1 MNQNI
6 WILLENILDNGVS
19 MLADK
24 FWIGPKG
31 EILWVV
37 DNYQD
42 SIKNNLSFFNL
53 REENANLHV
62 AHKLGFIE
70 GDYSNDILV
79 LRSSNIK
86 FLHESLNKIKQHIN
100 GIEHIELHLIV
111 NDKILSRRL
120 IGNKEINLFLEERI
134 FARRGFY
141 IESKEINK
149 ITFWQNIFSIINN
162 LYVKKTKT
170 NIFAKKI

>member
-1 MNQNI
+1 
-6 WILLENILDNGVS
+6 

-37 DNYQD
+37 DNYED
-42 SIKNNLSFFNL
+42 CILDNLEFFNL
-53 REENANLHV
+53 REENATLQL
-62 AHKLGFIE
+62 AYKLGFVE
-70 GDYSNDILV
+70 GNYSDDILI
-79 LRSSNIK
+79 LRSSNMK
-86 FLHESLNKIKQHIN
+86 FLHESLNKIKEHIN
-100 GIEHIELHLIV
+100 EIQNIEFHLIV
-111 NDKILSRRL
+111 GDKILARRL
-120 IGNKEINLFLEERI
+120 VGNKEIKLFLEERI